1 MSGKSKN
8 KKDDNAL
15 VRNRKAF
22 HDYHILESYEAGL
35 ELKGTEVKSCRANSI
50 SLADSFVKIENGEAF
65 LFNVHIAVYDHG
77 NRFNHD
83 PKRVRRLLLHK
94 KEILKLSQQIKE
106 KGNTIV
112 PLKFY
117 LKNGKVKVAIGVA
130 KGKSHSD
137 KRDALRKK
145 QDDLEA
151 RRAISRH

>member
-1 MSGKSKN
+1 
-8 KKDDNAL
+8 
-15 VRNRKAF
+15 
-22 HDYHILESYEAGL
+22 
-35 ELKGTEVKSCRANSI
+35 
-50 SLADSFVKIENGEAF
+50 
-65 LFNVHIAVYDHG
+65 
-77 NRFNHD
+77 
-83 PKRVRRLLLHK
+83 LHK